1 MFGLSLTAPVFPY
14 RAAKLRDTERHDH
27 GRNDMKADLH
37 LHSTASDGT
46 LEPGELVALA
56 AELGFTHLALTD
68 HDSVDGLARA
78 TDAARDCGVTLI
90 PGVELSCGA
99 QKEIHILGYG
109 FDPYDERVL
118 EFCRT
123 RTMERQERAA
133 KMVRQ
138 LCENGVEISLDRV
151 MELARGVVARPHV
164 ARVLVEAGYANSVS
178 SAFDKYL
185 LPGKCGYVPKA
196 EVKVAEAAK
205 LIAGAGGVAVLAHP
219 MELKMGEMTLESLVH
234 EWHGQG
240 LAGIEVYHPSAANN
254 SLPFL
259 LHLAEREE
267 MLVTGGSDFHGPQ
280 VRQSCIGDGLDR
292 WTTAEADVQK
302 LLNRIG
308 L

>member
-1 MFGLSLTAPVFPY
+1 
-14 RAAKLRDTERHDH
+14 
-27 GRNDMKADLH
+27 MKADLH

-78 TDAARDCGVTLI
+78 TDTARDYGQQSRTYSEDVAARIDAEV
-90 PGVELSCGA
+90 
-99 QKEIHILGYG
+99 Q
-109 FDPYDERVL
+109 R
-118 EFCRT
+118 
-123 RTMERQERAA
+123 
-133 KMVRQ
+133 KM
-138 LCENGVEISLDRV
+138 NDA
-151 MELARGVVARPHV
+151 LARATAILKEHRAQLDGLSDL
-164 ARVLVEAGYANSVS
+164 LVEAGYANSVS

-259 LHLAEREE
+259 LHLAEREG

>member
-1 MFGLSLTAPVFPY
+1 
-14 RAAKLRDTERHDH
+14 
-27 GRNDMKADLH
+27 MKADLH

-123 RTMERQERAA
+123 RTMERRERAA

-240 LAGIEVYHPSAANN
+240 S
-254 SLPFL
+254 
-259 LHLAEREE
+259 R
-267 MLVTGGSDFHGPQ
+267 GS
-280 VRQSCIGDGLDR
+280 RYITR
-292 WTTAEADVQK
+292 ARRTTAC
-302 LLNRIG
+302 RSCCIWPSG
-308 L
+308 RGCS

>member
-1 MFGLSLTAPVFPY
+1 
-14 RAAKLRDTERHDH
+14 
-27 GRNDMKADLH
+27 MKADLH

-46 LEPGELVALA
+46 LEPGELVVLA

-78 TDAARDCGVTLI
+78 MDAARDCGVTLI

-151 MELARGVVARPHV
+151 
-164 ARVLVEAGYANSVS
+164 LVEAGYANSVS

-219 MELKMGEMTLESLVH
+219 MELKMGEMMLESLVH

-259 LHLAEREE
+259 LHLAEREG

>member
-1 MFGLSLTAPVFPY
+1 
-14 RAAKLRDTERHDH
+14 
-27 GRNDMKADLH
+27 MKADLH

-56 AELGFTHLALTD
+56 AEQGFTHLALTD

-240 LAGIEVYHPSAANN
+240 LAGIEVYHI
-254 SLPFL
+254 LPVL
-259 LHLAEREE
+259 LDLDEREW

-280 VRQSCIGDGLDR
+280 IRQSCIGDGLDR

>member
-1 MFGLSLTAPVFPY
+1 
-14 RAAKLRDTERHDH
+14 
-27 GRNDMKADLH
+27 
-37 LHSTASDGT
+37 
-46 LEPGELVALA
+46 
-56 AELGFTHLALTD
+56 
-68 HDSVDGLARA
+68 
-78 TDAARDCGVTLI
+78 
-90 PGVELSCGA
+90 
-99 QKEIHILGYG
+99 
-109 FDPYDERVL
+109 
-118 EFCRT
+118 
-123 RTMERQERAA
+123 
-133 KMVRQ
+133 MVRQ

-205 LIAGAGGVAVLAHP
+205 ADCGRGRRRRSCSSDGIEDGRNDV
-219 MELKMGEMTLESLVH
+219 ESLVH

-259 LHLAEREE
+259 LHLAEREG

-280 VRQSCIGDGLDR
+280 VRQSCIGDG
-292 WTTAEADVQK
+292 A
-302 LLNRIG
+302 
-308 L
+308 

>member
-1 MFGLSLTAPVFPY
+1 
-14 RAAKLRDTERHDH
+14 
-27 GRNDMKADLH
+27 MKADLH

-68 HDSVDGLARA
+68 HDSLEGLSRA
-78 TDAARDCGVTLI
+78 QDAARDCGVKLI

-109 FDPYDERVL
+109 FDPYDARML
-118 EFCRT
+118 EFCRM
-123 RTMERQERAA
+123 RTLERQERAA

-138 LCENGVEISLDRV
+138 LCENGAEISLDRV

-164 ARVLVEAGYANSVS
+164 ARALVEAGYANSVS
-178 SAFDKYL
+178 NAFDKYL
-185 LPGKCGYVPKA
+185 VPGRCGYVPKT

-219 MELKMGEMTLESLVH
+219 MELKMGEMALEALVH

-240 LAGIEVYHPSAANN
+240 LTGIEVYHPSAANN

-259 LHLAEREE
+259 RRLAERED

-280 VRQSCIGDGLDR
+280 VRQSCIGEGLDR
-292 WTTAEADVQK
+292 WAAMEADVQK
-302 LLNRIG
+302 LLNRIDF
-308 L
+308 